1 MLDAGY
7 LTIEK
12 SIINQQSSIIHPM
25 ANVDYLQMRGINKS
39 FGGTQAL
46 REVTFSANLGE
57 VHAIVGENGAGKST
71 LMKILAGALSPNTG
85 ETLLD
90 GHPVKLDT
98 PHQAFDLGIRT
109 VYQEF
114 SLISHLTVTENIL
127 LGQMPASRVRWWVNW
142 PIAHRRAHEILQEL
156 NFTDINV
163 RMPVSRLS
171 VSHQQMVEIAKA
183 LTQRPNI
190 LVLDEPS
197 AVLSLKEL
205 DRLFA
210 LMQKLKKESTLILYI
225 SHRLD
230 EVFEVADRITVLR
243 DGEVVGTVNPR
254 QTDQRHLI
262 KMMVGRTVDEIYP
275 SRDTQCGDT
284 ILAVKEL
291 CRENSFTDISF
302 SLARGEILGL
312 FGLVGSGRTEVA
324 RSIFGAEPPTSGEIR
339 LAGEAIRPKSPHD
352 GLKAGI
358 ALLTEDRKRDG
369 LVMTCSIRDN
379 VGLATMPQVSRW
391 GFLKRGQQDAQVQSM
406 VEELHIRPAGIPLGR
421 LVRTLS
427 GGNQQ
432 KIILAKWLLSQAKVL
447 ILDEPTRGVDVGAK
461 VDIYHIINDLAASGV
476 GILLISSELPEILGM
491 SDRTLVIQEGCL
503 VGEFTRVQASEEKL
517 LACAAGIV

>member
-1 MLDAGY
+1 MV
-7 LTIEK
+7 
-12 SIINQQSSIIHPM
+12 H
-25 ANVDYLQMRGINKS
+25 VDYLQMRGINKN

-46 REVTFSANLGE
+46 REVNFSANLGE

-71 LMKILAGALSPNTG
+71 LIKILAGALSPDTG
-85 ETLLD
+85 ETLLNH
-90 GHPVKLDT
+90 HPVSLAT

-114 SLISHLTVTENIL
+114 SLVPNLTVTENIL
-127 LGQMPASRVRWWVNW
+127 LGQMPARSLRWWVNW
-142 PIAHRRAHEILQEL
+142 PMAYRRAQEILNEL

-171 VSHQQMVEIAKA
+171 ISHQQMVEIAKA
-183 LTQRPNI
+183 LTQRPHI

-197 AVLSLKEL
+197 AVLSPKEL
-205 DRLFA
+205 ERLFA
-210 LMQKLKKESTLILYI
+210 FMQKLKKESTLILYI
-225 SHRLD
+225 SHRLN

-243 DGEVVGTVNPR
+243 DGELVRTVNVR
-254 QTDQRHLI
+254 ETDQGQLI

-275 SRDTQCGDT
+275 HRRTHPGNT
-284 ILAVKEL
+284 MLTVKEL
-291 CRENSFTDISF
+291 SREGSFTDISF

-324 RSIFGAEPPTSGEIR
+324 KGIFGAEPPTSGEIR
-339 LAGEAIRPKSPHD
+339 LEGEVSQPKSPQD
-352 GLKAGI
+352 AVNAGI

-369 LVMTCSIRDN
+369 LVMSCSIRDN
-379 VGLATMPQVSRW
+379 VGLATMDQVSRW
-391 GFLKRGQQDAQVQSM
+391 GFLNRRQQDGQVQSK
-406 VEELHIRPAGIPLGR
+406 VQELKLRPAGIPIKR

-461 VDIYHIINDLAASGV
+461 VDIYHIINDLAEREVGV
-476 GILLISSELPEILGM
+476 LLISSELPEILGM
-491 SDRTLVIQEGCL
+491 SDRVLVMREGRL
-503 VGEFTRVQASEEKL
+503 VGEFPRVQASEEKL
-517 LACAAGIV
+517 LACAAGVV